1 MRTLLLILTFIVVSF
16 VTIAAKPITG
26 NSNTSLDQYQV
37 IQIGENLYELKYS
50 NGAAIFTIE
59 VCKNKNECCYL
70 LRNEKIEIMYLC
82 SEDGF
87 GMRKMPEKLKKID
100 TSVYKQMIDLLSFQ
114 QQSVISPS
122 RKNEKQALELIACF
136 FPNIVKPE
144 SFNLVFKTS
153 QTGNKPDLTSQK

>member
-1 MRTLLLILTFIVVSF
+1 MRTLLLILTFFFVSF
-16 VTIAAKPITG
+16 LVIAAKPITG
-26 NSNTSLDQYQV
+26 SSNTSLDQYQV
-37 IQIGENLYELKYS
+37 TQIGENLYELSYA
-50 NGAAIFTIE
+50 NGAANFTIE
-59 VCKNKNECCYL
+59 VCKSKTECCYL

-82 SEDGF
+82 SENGF
-87 GMRKMPEKLKKID
+87 GMRRMPEKLKKID

-144 SFNLVFKTS
+144 SFDMVFKTS
-153 QTGNKPDLTSQK
+153 KVGKKPELTSQM